1 MTPLEFVGIVAL
13 GASAGKLLFWL
24 RHPPTPT
31 VTVAAANEVMTQG
44 IREAFHA
51 GMLCAADIVTHEG
64 HEETAGRIRKTVEY
78 VQASNDN

>member
-13 GASAGKLLFWL
+13 GAAAGKLVFWL
-24 RHPPTPT
+24 RHPPAPT
-31 VTVAAANEVMTQG
+31 VTVAAATEVIENS
-44 IREAFHA
+44 IREAFQS

-78 VQASNDN
+78 VKASND

>member
-13 GASAGKLLFWL
+13 GAAAGKLVFWV
-24 RHPPTPT
+24 RHPPAPT
-31 VTVAAANEVMTQG
+31 VTVAAANEIMNQS
-44 IREAFHA
+44 IREAFQS

-78 VQASNDN
+78 VKAVND